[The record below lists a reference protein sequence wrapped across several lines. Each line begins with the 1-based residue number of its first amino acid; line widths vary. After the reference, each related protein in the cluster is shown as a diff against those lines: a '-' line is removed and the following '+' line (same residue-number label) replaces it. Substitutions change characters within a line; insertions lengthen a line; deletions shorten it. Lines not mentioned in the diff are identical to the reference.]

1 MGVSRAISIEPAEDE
16 PAQGEATTPRWHGA
30 LAGFLS
36 AAVAL
41 GVAQLVAGL
50 VRGTT
55 SPVVSVGE
63 WVIDHVPVW
72 VKEFAIRQF
81 GTNDK
86 PMLIAG
92 TVVLL
97 AVFAVVIGI
106 LAVKR
111 LWIGVAGIALFG
123 LMGMATAATR
133 PSASSRAVV
142 PALVGTL
149 AAVATLVLLL
159 RGTLRPTP
167 PARNEAPTPVGRRQF
182 LLGAAAVGA
191 MAATAGGVG
200 RALARR
206 FDVAAARA
214 AVVLPTPASA
224 APALPAAAELGLA
237 GLTPFVTPNRDFYRV
252 DTALTLPQVAPDTWS
267 LNVKGMVDRP
277 RSYTFDDLLARPD
290 VVERDITLVCISNE
304 VGGPYAGNARWLG
317 VPLAAIL
324 DEVGVQDGADQLVSR
339 SVDGFTAGTPTA
351 VVTDGRDALV
361 AFGMNGEPLPIAHG
375 FPVRLVVP
383 GVYGYNSATK
393 WVRELELTTFA
404 AYDAYWAARGYAQQG
419 PLKTLTR
426 IDTPRGL
433 AKLTAGPTAIAGV
446 AWAIHRGI
454 DQVEVRI
461 DDGPWQPARMGDVVN
476 GDTWRQW
483 MLPWDA
489 TPGNHNITARATDG
503 DGELQTEARAEPL
516 PDGASGWHSIVVLVS

>member
-1 MGVSRAISIEPAEDE
+1 M
-16 PAQGEATTPRWHGA
+16 
-30 LAGFLS
+30 
-36 AAVAL
+36 
-41 GVAQLVAGL
+41 
-50 VRGTT
+50 
-55 SPVVSVGE
+55 
-63 WVIDHVPVW
+63 
-72 VKEFAIRQF
+72 
-81 GTNDK
+81 
-86 PMLIAG
+86 
-92 TVVLL
+92 
-97 AVFAVVIGI
+97 
-106 LAVKR
+106 
-111 LWIGVAGIALFG
+111 
-123 LMGMATAATR
+123 
-133 PSASSRAVV
+133 
-142 PALVGTL
+142 
-149 AAVATLVLLL
+149 
-159 RGTLRPTP
+159 
-167 PARNEAPTPVGRRQF
+167 
-182 LLGAAAVGA
+182 
-191 MAATAGGVG
+191 
-200 RALARR
+200 
-206 FDVAAARA
+206 
-214 AVVLPTPASA
+214 
-224 APALPAAAELGLA
+224 
-237 GLTPFVTPNRDFYRV
+237 
-252 DTALTLPQVAPDTWS
+252 
-267 LNVKGMVDRP
+267 
-277 RSYTFDDLLARPD
+277 
-290 VVERDITLVCISNE
+290 
-304 VGGPYAGNARWLG
+304 
-317 VPLAAIL
+317 
-324 DEVGVQDGADQLVSR
+324 SR